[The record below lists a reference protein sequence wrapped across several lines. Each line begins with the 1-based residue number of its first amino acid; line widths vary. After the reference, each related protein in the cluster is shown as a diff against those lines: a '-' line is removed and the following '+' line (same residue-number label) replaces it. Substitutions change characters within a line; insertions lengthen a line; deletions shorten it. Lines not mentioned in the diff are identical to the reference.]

1 MRKLTAAAAVTVSA
15 LALFTGAA
23 YAEKLTIGLAS
34 EPTSMDPH
42 FHNLGPNN
50 AMSVH
55 MFDRLIAQDE
65 KQRLSPGLAVSWKP
79 IDDLTWEFKLRE
91 GVEWHDGEAFNADDV
106 VFTFDRLRSGISGA
120 PASPA
125 FQLEKGSKQWEKIDD
140 YTIHITTDGPYPTV
154 AEDLAMLPIVAEHAA
169 RDATESVDFNSGQ
182 AAIGTGPFL
191 FEEYSPGNR
200 VTVKKNPNW
209 WGGEV
214 EWDQVVFRPITQD
227 ASRLAAL
234 LNGDVDMIDYPPTID
249 LPQLQ
254 EDPDFTVST
263 IPSDRLIYLMPGYK
277 HVERFITDN
286 DGNVM
291 VPNPLRDWRVRKALS
306 LAVNREAIR
315 DRVMGGASLPAKN
328 IVPPGFF
335 GYVEGLEAD
344 PYDPE
349 QAQALL
355 EEAGYGDGFRI
366 TLHGPN
372 DRYINDARILEAV
385 AQMWSRVG
393 ITTEVD
399 AMPRNI
405 FFSRLIRG
413 DELTMP
419 GFDVPEFSMSMTGWG
434 TVAGEATYTVS
445 GTLETY
451 NAATGGGNGNFGRYS
466 NPEIDARSVLA
477 KRTIDTDTRLGILQ
491 DAIKIGMEDY
501 AYIPIHFQVNNWAMK
516 AGLEHQPR
524 TNERT
529 LATEVSRVD

>member
-1 MRKLTAAAAVTVSA
+1 
-15 LALFTGAA
+15 
-23 YAEKLTIGLAS
+23 
-34 EPTSMDPH
+34 
-42 FHNLGPNN
+42 
-50 AMSVH
+50 
-55 MFDRLIAQDE
+55 
-65 KQRLSPGLAVSWKP
+65 
-79 IDDLTWEFKLRE
+79 
-91 GVEWHDGEAFNADDV
+91 
-106 VFTFDRLRSGISGA
+106 
-120 PASPA
+120 
-125 FQLEKGSKQWEKIDD
+125 
-140 YTIHITTDGPYPTV
+140 
-154 AEDLAMLPIVAEHAA
+154 
-169 RDATESVDFNSGQ
+169 
-182 AAIGTGPFL
+182 
-191 FEEYSPGNR
+191 
-200 VTVKKNPNW
+200 VKKNPNW

-399 AMPRNI
+399 GTPRNSI
-405 FFSRLIRG
+405 FARLIRG

-419 GFDVPEFSMSMTGWG
+419 GFDVPEFAMSMTGWG

-491 DAIKIGMEDY
+491 DAIKIGMADY